1 MQIRTAAPGDLAALA
16 AVEAACFPPAEAA
29 SPAALADRLAAWPG
43 HFLLLWDGD
52 RLAGFVNGMPTDEPD
67 LRDEMYENAALAD
80 EAGAWQMIFGL
91 DVAPAYRGR
100 GLSGRLLDALI
111 DQARAQGRRGVVLT
125 CKTGLRGLYAR
136 FGFVD
141 EGVSGSTHGGVVWH
155 QMRLRFAQN
164 EETP

>member
-80 EAGAWQMIFGL
+80 EAGAWQMIFG
-91 DVAPAYRGR
+91 VATHPDCRCRGYAGTLLRHAIQETRAR
-100 GLSGRLLDALI
+100 GKAGL
-111 DQARAQGRRGVVLT
+111 VLT
-125 CKTGLRGLYAR
+125 CKEKLVPYYAR
-136 FGFVD
+136 FGFVS
-141 EGVSGSTHGGVVWH
+141 EGPSASQHGGAAWY
-155 QMRLRFAQN
+155 QMRLRV
-164 EETP
+164 